1 MVPGPDPAG
10 APVAAG
16 ALGIAAVLVLVP
28 MVAVAVGLAEVI
40 RVVTA
45 APGWHC
51 E

>member
-10 APVAAG
+10 VPVAAG
-16 ALGIAAVLVLVP
+16 ALGTAAVLVLV
-28 MVAVAVGLAEVI
+28 AVAVDLAEVI